1 MRGKVGRPSTSRG
14 DGDRNESTKN
24 RVQLLQERIETMEAD
39 DGEVEKQMDINLLE
53 KASISSPSKP
63 KLKEIN
69 RDLRTMIANEEQK
82 KVHLQNIIG
91 KLKAQKTEHS
101 AVIEQLIEENDKLSR
116 EVVDGNREVR
126 KALLKEE
133 VSEGRL
139 QAVSCLKGSLME
151 EMDDQNSLI
160 LERGGELA
168 GLNIEME
175 ELRARCDHLE
185 KLNR

>member
-1 MRGKVGRPSTSRG
+1 
-14 DGDRNESTKN
+14 
-24 RVQLLQERIETMEAD
+24 MEAD

-91 KLKAQKTEHS
+91 KLKAQKTEHG